1 MLPAIIFL
9 ISGNYY
15 FYYILPAILFL
26 KNRIFLI
33 LIFLIGLIQAYYFNY
48 PLEKFKFLNNK
59 KITVI
64 GKITNIS
71 DNKFTISAKS
81 IYYKNLKYKFNE
93 KIVIYFNKNKN
104 FIIKENYKVLAKI
117 KLKIP
122 ENYPIPGSFNYV
134 NYLKGNGIKF
144 IGYLISLKILKIE
157 NENFIKKYRNFLV
170 KKIDFQNINENIKNF
185 EKCIITGDKY
195 YLSKF
200 NKDFLIKNG
209 ISHLFVIS
217 GLHISIVFLF
227 FLYLTRFILVKFNN
241 YYIPFIVS
249 LLFTF
254 CYVIFTGANYPAVR
268 AFFIVAILVLL
279 LFIKRYRDPLNIL
292 FLIFFGIILI
302 KPYSYL
308 SISIQYSF
316 LVVLFLILFFKNFT
330 INKFLSIPAGTFICF
345 LTGIPLT
352 TYYFNAIYP
361 KALLV
366 NIIAV
371 PFFSIFIIPF
381 TAIFTFIPLK
391 FLIKIISFNFK
402 IILFIISHIPEIKPL
417 YLFKLSGVELF
428 FWYLAFAMIINT
440 IKYFNIKKATITLF
454 LIAFCFFLYQKIH
467 NFNEKIA
474 IINLRKTHAIVINHN
489 NKNILINGGKKQII
503 LNFLLFKNI
512 TSLDWLI
519 LTNYNK
525 IFLESTQFLISN
537 FKIKNFY
544 YPKKFD
550 LSPPEFVKSILK
562 ENRKYLKNRYFE
574 KKLTN

>member
-15 FYYILPAILFL
+15 FYYILPALLFL
-26 KNRIFLI
+26 KNRKFLI
-33 LIFLIGLIQAYYFNY
+33 LIFLVGIIQAYYFNH
-48 PLEKFKFLNNK
+48 PLVKFRFLNNK
-59 KITVI
+59 KITII
-64 GKITNIS
+64 GKIITIS
-71 DNKFTISAKS
+71 DNKFTIIAKK
-81 IYYKNLKYKFNE
+81 IFYKNSKYKFNE
-93 KIVIYFNKNKN
+93 KIIVYFNKNKIFN
-104 FIIKENYKVLAKI
+104 VIEDSEILAKI

-144 IGYLISLKILKIE
+144 IGYLISLKTLKT
-157 NENFIKKYRNFLV
+157 KHRNFL
-170 KKIDFQNINENIKNF
+170 KIYRNYLLEKIDSQTISENIKNF
-185 EKCIITGDKY
+185 EKCLITGDKK

-200 NKDFLIKNG
+200 NRNFLIHNG

-227 FLYLTRFILVKFNN
+227 FLYFTRFLLVKFNN
-241 YYIPFIVS
+241 YYIPFILS
-249 LLFTF
+249 LFFTF
-254 CYVIFTGANYPAVR
+254 CYVIFTGANYPALR

-279 LFIKRYRDPLNIL
+279 LFIKRYRDPLHIL
-292 FLIFFGIILI
+292 FLIFFGIIFI

-308 SISIQYSF
+308 SISMQYSF
-316 LVVLFLILFFKNFT
+316 LVVFFLILFFKNFK
-330 INKFLSIPAGTFICF
+330 INKFLSIPAGITICF

-366 NIIAV
+366 NFIAV

-381 TAIFTFIPLK
+381 TAIFTFIPSK
-391 FLIKIISFNFK
+391 FLIKIISLNFK
-402 IILFIISHIPEIKPL
+402 IVLFLISKLPEVKPL
-417 YLFKLSGVELF
+417 FLFKLSGVELF
-428 FWYLAFAMIINT
+428 IWYLIFAMIINT
-440 IKYFNIKKATITLF
+440 IKYFNMKKITLTFF
-454 LIAFCFFLYQKIH
+454 LIVICSFLYFKIH
-467 NFNEKIA
+467 NFKEKIA
-474 IINLRKTHAIVINHN
+474 IINLRRTHAIVINHN
-489 NKNILINGGKKQII
+489 NQNVLINGGKKQII

-512 TSLDWLI
+512 RSLDWLI

-544 YPKKFD
+544 YPGKFGVT
-550 LSPPEFVKSILK
+550 PPEFIKLILK
-562 ENRKYLKNRYFE
+562 ENKKYLKNKYFE